1 MSLCWL
7 YIQVGTTISSNVETS
22 GRSSAHSNAYDAL
35 NSIQDCTAPAATQL
49 RTAAAAPQPPQTT
62 TPSDLFQ
69 ADSPLTDHSKIK
81 EVLNDRGWEGL
92 ASFIFGPDWF
102 SIPLEG
108 EDNDNTDESNV
119 AASKGG
125 TTSLAAGGGGKEKQ
139 SNGKATITKA
149 PGGKGLTNNSGGKGK
164 QLSNMAGNPNN
175 AAANENNNTRK
186 RSVSFSVDRQ
196 SSSITTDGG
205 GMMDDGTNMINDIG
219 SLNNDAVILGRWH
232 APYLKDIPTFPIT
245 GLNPE
250 DIANPHRLPGS
261 QISLSMHDYATEMEA
276 CRESTTTAALKRRGS
291 SSDAAQSATAK
302 AKKLQI
308 DMAEKA
314 MIMALRI
321 PDDVYA
327 KKDMVWGAIKD
338 SNADDDTPMPD
349 ADSKKSTGEKKLNSG
364 KATTT
369 AKVMFDPS
377 TKQSQSESSLNE
389 LSGPQIHR
397 PSYVP
402 NFLPPFPTNEYSD
415 LANERLAASISTT
428 SVMGDVMSRMHHRKE
443 KRKASGIS
451 SSTSADDNNQKKK
464 KINSSERDSVRR
476 SVIGLGKKSV
486 GTSYWGSSNW
496 LDDDNAEAGGQ
507 GGGVHTKSNNIGL
520 SDVSGA
526 SVEEGGNTVA
536 AAASPKKSNSDVQP
550 LVRAS
555 GSRLSKILEGSMI

>member
-1 MSLCWL
+1 M
-7 YIQVGTTISSNVETS
+7 
-22 GRSSAHSNAYDAL
+22 
-35 NSIQDCTAPAATQL
+35 
-49 RTAAAAPQPPQTT
+49 
-62 TPSDLFQ
+62 
-69 ADSPLTDHSKIK
+69 
-81 EVLNDRGWEGL
+81 
-92 ASFIFGPDWF
+92 
-102 SIPLEG
+102 EG
-108 EDNDNTDESNV
+108 EDDNNTDDGN
-119 AASKGG
+119 AAATNKGG
-125 TTSLAAGGGGKEKQ
+125 NSATAGGDKDKQ

-175 AAANENNNTRK
+175 AAANENNNNRK

-196 SSSITTDGG
+196 SSNITTDVG
-205 GMMDDGTNMINDIG
+205 GMMDDGTNMMNDIG

-276 CRESTTTAALKRRGS
+276 CRESTTTTTAALKRRGS
-291 SSDAAQSATAK
+291 SSGNDAAQSATAK

-308 DMAEKA
+308 DMAEKS

-327 KKDMVWGAIKD
+327 KKDVVWGAIKD
-338 SNADDDTPMPD
+338 SNEDDDTLMPD
-349 ADSKKSTGEKKLNSG
+349 VDSKKSAGEKKLDSG

-369 AKVMFDPS
+369 AKVKFDPS
-377 TKQSQSESSLNE
+377 TKQQSKTSSLNE
-389 LSGPQIHR
+389 LSEPQIHR

-415 LANERLAASISTT
+415 LADERLVTSISTS
-428 SVMGDVMSRMHHRKE
+428 SVMGDVMSRMQYRKE
-443 KRKASGIS
+443 KRKASDIS
-451 SSTSADDNNQKKK
+451 ATSNDNDQKKK
-464 KINSSERDSVRR
+464 MMNGSERDSVRR

-486 GTSYWGSSNW
+486 GISYWGSNW
-496 LDDDNAEAGGQ
+496 LDGDNAEAGG
-507 GGGVHTKSNNIGL
+507 GTHTKSNSIGL
-520 SDVSGA
+520 SDVTGA
-526 SVEEGGNTVA
+526 LVEEGGNNTVAA

-555 GSRLSKILEGSMI
+555 GSRLSKILEGSMT

>member
-1 MSLCWL
+1 
-7 YIQVGTTISSNVETS
+7 VETS

-49 RTAAAAPQPPQTT
+49 RTAAAPQPQTT
-62 TPSDLFQ
+62 TPSNLFQ

-81 EVLNDRGWEGL
+81 EVFNDRGWEGL

-125 TTSLAAGGGGKEKQ
+125 TTSLAAGGGGKDKQ

-164 QLSNMAGNPNN
+164 QLSNMAGKPNN
-175 AAANENNNTRK
+175 AAANENNNNRK

-196 SSSITTDGG
+196 SSNLTDGG
-205 GMMDDGTNMINDIG
+205 GMMDDGTNMMNDIG
-219 SLNNDAVILGRWH
+219 SINNDAVILGRWH

-250 DIANPHRLPGS
+250 DNIANPHRLPGY

-276 CRESTTTAALKRRGS
+276 CRESTTTTTAALKRRGS

-338 SNADDDTPMPD
+338 SNEDDDTLMPD
-349 ADSKKSTGEKKLNSG
+349 ANPKKSTGEKKVDG
-364 KATTT
+364 KATT
-369 AKVMFDPS
+369 AKVKFDPS
-377 TKQSQSESSLNE
+377 TKQQSETTSLNE

-415 LANERLAASISTT
+415 LANERLASSISTS
-428 SVMGDVMSRMHHRKE
+428 SVMGDVMSRMHHRRE
-443 KRKASGIS
+443 KRKASDIS
-451 SSTSADDNNQKKK
+451 ATSNDNDQKKK
-464 KINSSERDSVRR
+464 KINDSERDSVRR

-486 GTSYWGSSNW
+486 GTSYWGSNW
-496 LDDDNAEAGGQ
+496 LDDDNTEAGG
-507 GGGVHTKSNNIGL
+507 GTLTKSNNIGL
-520 SDVSGA
+520 SDVTGA

>member
-1 MSLCWL
+1 
-7 YIQVGTTISSNVETS
+7 VETS

-49 RTAAAAPQPPQTT
+49 RTAAAAPQPKS
-62 TPSDLFQ
+62 SDLFQ

-81 EVLNDRGWEGL
+81 EVLNNRGWEGL

-108 EDNDNTDESNV
+108 EDNNNTDEGNV

-164 QLSNMAGNPNN
+164 QLSNMAGNPNV
-175 AAANENNNTRK
+175 AANENNNNRK

-196 SSSITTDGG
+196 SSNITDGG
-205 GMMDDGTNMINDIG
+205 GMMDDGSNMMNDNG

-250 DIANPHRLPGS
+250 DNIANPHRLPGS

-276 CRESTTTAALKRRGS
+276 CRESTTSAALKRRGS
-291 SSDAAQSATAK
+291 SSDAASSATAK

-338 SNADDDTPMPD
+338 SNVDDDDTLMTD
-349 ADSKKSTGEKKLNSG
+349 ADSKKSAGEKKLDSG

-369 AKVMFDPS
+369 AKVKFDPS
-377 TKQSQSESSLNE
+377 TKQQSETPSLNE

-402 NFLPPFPTNEYSD
+402 KFLPPFPTNEYSD
-415 LANERLAASISTT
+415 LADERLTASISTT
-428 SVMGDVMSRMHHRKE
+428 SVMGDVMSRMHHRSKE
-443 KRKASGIS
+443 KRKASDI
-451 SSTSADDNNQKKK
+451 SSTSADDNDQKK
-464 KINSSERDSVRR
+464 KINSFERDSVRR

-486 GTSYWGSSNW
+486 GTSYWGSNW
-496 LDDDNAEAGGQ
+496 LDDDNTEAGG
-507 GGGVHTKSNNIGL
+507 GTHTKTNNIGL
-520 SDVSGA
+520 SDVTGA
-526 SVEEGGNTVA
+526 LVEEGGNTV

>member
-1 MSLCWL
+1 M
-7 YIQVGTTISSNVETS
+7 
-22 GRSSAHSNAYDAL
+22 
-35 NSIQDCTAPAATQL
+35 
-49 RTAAAAPQPPQTT
+49 
-62 TPSDLFQ
+62 
-69 ADSPLTDHSKIK
+69 
-81 EVLNDRGWEGL
+81 
-92 ASFIFGPDWF
+92 
-102 SIPLEG
+102 EG
-108 EDNDNTDESNV
+108 EDNDNTDEGN
-119 AASKGG
+119 AAADNNKGG
-125 TTSLAAGGGGKEKQ
+125 NSAIAGGGGKDKQ

-149 PGGKGLTNNSGGKGK
+149 PSGKGLTNNSGGKGK
-164 QLSNMAGNPNN
+164 QLSNMAGNPN
-175 AAANENNNTRK
+175 AANENNNNRK

-196 SSSITTDGG
+196 SSNITTDGG
-205 GMMDDGTNMINDIG
+205 IMDDGTNMMIDNG

-232 APYLKDIPTFPIT
+232 APYLKDISTFPIT
-245 GLNPE
+245 GPNSE

-291 SSDAAQSATAK
+291 SSGVSDAASSATAK
-302 AKKLQI
+302 AKKLQA
-308 DMAEKA
+308 DMVEKS
-314 MIMALRI
+314 MRMALRI

-338 SNADDDTPMPD
+338 SNADDDTLMPD
-349 ADSKKSTGEKKLNSG
+349 TNSKKSAGEKKLDGG
-364 KATTT
+364 KATTM
-369 AKVMFDPS
+369 AKVKFDPS
-377 TKQSQSESSLNE
+377 TKQQSESSLNE

-415 LANERLAASISTT
+415 LANERLSASISTS

-443 KRKASGIS
+443 KRKASDI
-451 SSTSADDNNQKKK
+451 SSTSADDNDQKKK

-486 GTSYWGSSNW
+486 GTSHWGSNW

-507 GGGVHTKSNNIGL
+507 GGGTHTKSNNIGL
-520 SDVSGA
+520 SDVTGAA

-536 AAASPKKSNSDVQP
+536 AASPKKSNIDVQP